1 MVAAGYLGSLGLI
14 MDRAEWGQALFWGF
28 GFAEGGGIA
37 IGATY
42 STHVVVAMLGF
53 LLVVLPFVVGYLVAR
68 FGLAYGLVLGVAP
81 AILAISEL
89 PTQFLG
95 VSRLAGALVLFFAY
109 VLLSGLSGFA
119 GQRTALLRD
128 AA

>member
-1 MVAAGYLGSLGLI
+1 

-28 GFAEGGGIA
+28 GLAEGGGIA

-42 STHVVVAMLGF
+42 STQVIVAMLGF
-53 LLVVLPFVVGYLVAR
+53 FLVILPFLVGYLVAR
-68 FGLAYGLVLGVAP
+68 FGLMYGLVLGVAP

-89 PTQFLG
+89 PTEFFG
-95 VSRLAGALVLFFAY
+95 ISRLGGALVLFFAY

-119 GQRTALLRD
+119 GQRTALRSD